1 MDWGLAKVV
10 GEHSE
15 AFLLGEDPVVT
26 GRMESGLVTL
36 AGMVQGTP
44 AYMSPEQAR
53 GELELIDARTDV
65 YCLGAVLYEL
75 LSFQPPH
82 RGRTVEEILDAARA
96 SNPPPPSQAAP
107 KGVKVPPD
115 LEAICMKALARE
127 RDERYASTREF
138 QEDLQSYIEG
148 TRDRDR
154 RRSEALKLL
163 AEARKHIAAYKELE
177 RKRARL
183 KMEVAKVAETI
194 QSHDAV
200 DKKKM
205 LWAIEDATKKLEV
218 DAAKESSA
226 GRNSLHAAIQADP
239 ECAEARRTL
248 ADLYWERFLEAEG
261 HRDLTTAEFYRGLV
275 EASDDGRY
283 APLLQGDGKLSVQT
297 TPSGA
302 DATLYR
308 FVEEERILR
317 PREPRLLG
325 RTPFNP
331 LSIPMGSYL
340 LVLRK
345 EGYRDVRYPVSM
357 GRGESHAAR
366 VRLYP
371 EAEIGKEFLY
381 VPAGEFLR
389 GGDRESWSGFEGGR
403 VAVGDFFIA
412 RFPVTM
418 GEYCA
423 FLDALRDRG
432 AAVAEH
438 IPRQGEQVYVE
449 LGPDGKYRS
458 SPEFLEGEAA
468 SQSSPEVARSCPVLA
483 LSWDS
488 AMEYAR
494 WRSGIDGREYSLPPE
509 DAWEKAARGVD
520 GRFYPWGDHFEWT
533 FVKGGLSRSGRAQP
547 EPVGSFPADESPY
560 GVRDMAG
567 TIREWTSSWFNEKS
581 GLRAV
586 RGGSWNQVAAWQFRC
601 ATRFGFR
608 PSARTTTFGFRL
620 HARPPAAG

>member
-1 MDWGLAKVV
+1 
-10 GEHSE
+10 
-15 AFLLGEDPVVT
+15 
-26 GRMESGLVTL
+26 
-36 AGMVQGTP
+36 
-44 AYMSPEQAR
+44 
-53 GELELIDARTDV
+53 
-65 YCLGAVLYEL
+65 
-75 LSFQPPH
+75 
-82 RGRTVEEILDAARA
+82 
-96 SNPPPPSQAAP
+96 
-107 KGVKVPPD
+107 
-115 LEAICMKALARE
+115 
-127 RDERYASTREF
+127 
-138 QEDLQSYIEG
+138 
-148 TRDRDR
+148 
-154 RRSEALKLL
+154 
-163 AEARKHIAAYKELE
+163 
-177 RKRARL
+177 
-183 KMEVAKVAETI
+183 
-194 QSHDAV
+194 
-200 DKKKM
+200 
-205 LWAIEDATKKLEV
+205 
-218 DAAKESSA
+218 
-226 GRNSLHAAIQADP
+226 
-239 ECAEARRTL
+239 
-248 ADLYWERFLEAEG
+248 
-261 HRDLTTAEFYRGLV
+261 
-275 EASDDGRY
+275 
-283 APLLQGDGKLSVQT
+283 
-297 TPSGA
+297 
-302 DATLYR
+302 
-308 FVEEERILR
+308 
-317 PREPRLLG
+317 
-325 RTPFNP
+325 
-331 LSIPMGSYL
+331 
-340 LVLRK
+340 
-345 EGYRDVRYPVSM
+345 
-357 GRGESHAAR
+357 
-366 VRLYP
+366 
-371 EAEIGKEFLY
+371 
-381 VPAGEFLR
+381 
-389 GGDRESWSGFEGGR
+389 
-403 VAVGDFFIA
+403 
-412 RFPVTM
+412 M